1 MDKFKID
8 IFILLIAY
16 IFIYS
21 QAVNVTWIENS
32 TVSVITISITDSMV
46 MVRLSYEIQI
56 VALNTNIS
64 YDCFCVR
71 TTIAQ

>member
-1 MDKFKID
+1 M
-8 IFILLIAY
+8 
-16 IFIYS
+16 
-21 QAVNVTWIENS
+21 WIENS
-32 TVSVITISITDSMV
+32 TVSVITITDSMV

>member
-32 TVSVITISITDSMV
+32 TVSVITITDSMV